1 MSGNRGED
9 IPAME
14 GTAHGVAE
22 VLTGGD
28 GPNHGGRGCGENLRQ
43 DAVIGRNEKM
53 ATGFGQDRL
62 AGAAHAGVHNGHM
75 NRPRG
80 EAGPGLGQHRAAL
93 CYLPGVDFVSDI
105 NNVRVAADAQDH
117 ALHGANV
124 VIGGAKVGKKGDDG
138 AFHNRRKLNWS
149 LAQHYYF
156 DHNAT
161 TPVAPEVLGFLRE
174 TMAEVYGNA
183 SSIHYYGQ
191 AAKRHLEGA
200 RRALAA
206 RFQCDPREI
215 VFTSGG
221 TEADNLAIFG
231 IARRKPGSHVITS
244 AVEHPGVLNACA
256 QLEREGHDVTLLPVD
271 GAGLVSPDDVGRA
284 LRPNTALI
292 TVMHANNETGVLQ
305 PVEAIAAIARDAGI
319 TCHCDGVQTAGR
331 VPLHLNAG
339 PDLVSISGHKFGAPK
354 GIGALYVRKGVELQP
369 LFYGGHHERDRR
381 AGTENVP
388 GAAALGFAAANL
400 PDWTA
405 ISTLRDRLEQG
416 ILARVPAARV
426 NGGGAERI
434 PNTTNIRFDGIEGE
448 AMVIALDL
456 RGYAVS
462 SGSACSSGAVEPSHV
477 LLAMG
482 LSPSQS
488 RSSVRFSLGPAN
500 TEAEVDG
507 LLNAVSSAVEHLRR
521 ISPEVVHG

>member
-1 MSGNRGED
+1 M
-9 IPAME
+9 
-14 GTAHGVAE
+14 
-22 VLTGGD
+22 
-28 GPNHGGRGCGENLRQ
+28 
-43 DAVIGRNEKM
+43 
-53 ATGFGQDRL
+53 
-62 AGAAHAGVHNGHM
+62 
-75 NRPRG
+75 
-80 EAGPGLGQHRAAL
+80 
-93 CYLPGVDFVSDI
+93 
-105 NNVRVAADAQDH
+105 
-117 ALHGANV
+117 
-124 VIGGAKVGKKGDDG
+124 
-138 AFHNRRKLNWS
+138 
-149 LAQHYYF
+149 AQHYYF

-161 TPVAPEVLGFLRE
+161 TPVAPEVLENMRE

-206 RFQCDPREI
+206 RFRCDPREI

-231 IARRKPGSHVITS
+231 VARRNPGSHIITS
-244 AVEHPGVLNACA
+244 CVEHPAVLNACS
-256 QLEREGHDVTLLPVD
+256 QLEREGHSVTRVPVD
-271 GAGLVSPDDVGRA
+271 GAGLVSPDDVRRA
-284 LRPNTALI
+284 LRSNTSLI
-292 TVMHANNETGVLQ
+292 TIMHANNETGVLQ
-305 PVEAIAAIARDAGI
+305 PLEQLAALAREAGI
-319 TCHCDGVQTAGR
+319 TCHSDGVQTAGR
-331 VPLHLNAG
+331 IPLQLNAG

-354 GIGALYVRKGVELQP
+354 GIGALFVRKGIELQP

-400 PDWTA
+400 ADWSGLA
-405 ISTLRDRLEQG
+405 VLRDRLERG
-416 ILARVPAARV
+416 ILSRVPSAQV
-426 NGGGAERI
+426 NGGGTARI

-482 LSPSQS
+482 LSPSQA

-507 LLNAVSSAVEHLRR
+507 LLEAVSSAVAHLRR

>member
-1 MSGNRGED
+1 MR
-9 IPAME
+9 
-14 GTAHGVAE
+14 
-22 VLTGGD
+22 
-28 GPNHGGRGCGENLRQ
+28 
-43 DAVIGRNEKM
+43 
-53 ATGFGQDRL
+53 AT
-62 AGAAHAGVHNGHM
+62 
-75 NRPRG
+75 
-80 EAGPGLGQHRAAL
+80 
-93 CYLPGVDFVSDI
+93 
-105 NNVRVAADAQDH
+105 
-117 ALHGANV
+117 
-124 VIGGAKVGKKGDDG
+124 
-138 AFHNRRKLNWS
+138 KLNWN

-161 TPVAPEVLGFLRE
+161 TPVAPEVLENMRE

-200 RRALAA
+200 RRALAS

-231 IARRKPGSHVITS
+231 VARRKPGSHIITS
-244 AVEHPGVLNACA
+244 CVEHPAVLNACT
-256 QLEREGHDVTLLPVD
+256 QLEREGHALTLVPVD
-271 GAGLVSPDDVGRA
+271 GAGLVSPDDIRRA
-284 LRPNTALI
+284 LRPSTSLI
-292 TVMHANNETGVLQ
+292 TIMHANNETGVLQ
-305 PVEAIAAIARDAGI
+305 PIGQIAAIAREAGV
-319 TCHCDGVQTAGR
+319 TCHSDGVQTAGR
-331 VPLHLNAG
+331 VPVQLNAG
-339 PDLVSISGHKFGAPK
+339 PDLVSVSGHKFGAPK
-354 GIGALYVRKGVELQP
+354 GIGALFVRKGIDLQP

-400 PDWTA
+400 SDWSGLA
-405 ISTLRDRLEQG
+405 ALRDRLERG
-416 ILARVPAARV
+416 ILSRIPSAQV
-426 NGGGAERI
+426 NGGGTARI

-482 LSPSQS
+482 LSPSQA

-500 TEAEVDG
+500 TETEVDG
-507 LLNAVSSAVEHLRR
+507 LLEAVSSAVAHLRR
-521 ISPEVVHG
+521 LSPEVVHG